1 MRKCLLLSQMF
12 FGTRAYVSDI
22 RCQFVSKF
30 STFARETRPLILNFF
45 AGLLVPLGLE
55 KESLQKSETRE
66 KQAEKCVCRFASR
79 LFFLTKR
86 GKAREE
92 FLNNASEKEHGFSL
106 KRLSG
111 PQAAFPGAI
120 LLQIKDTHTHA
131 RNSHHLCNQSIAK
144 INLYLT
150 DLLKKYSCTV

>member
-120 LLQIKDTHTHA
+120 LLQIKDTHT
-131 RNSHHLCNQSIAK
+131 RTQFPSPLQP
-144 INLYLT
+144 IN
-150 DLLKKYSCTV
+150 C